1 MQNTNKGVPKRLTRL
16 DILAQLP
23 AKVRELIRHFEGNL
37 EDCVIDM
44 KVSSKEYAPA
54 FEKLRNDTAEYIR
67 GLLSLTFTGSELETA
82 FQVIREGRW

>member
-1 MQNTNKGVPKRLTRL
+1 MTPRL
-16 DILAQLP
+16 DIFAQLP
-23 AKVRELIRHFEGNL
+23 EKVRELIRSFEGTI
-37 EDCVIDM
+37 EDCEIGM

-54 FEKLRNDTAEYIR
+54 FEKLKIDTEEYIR